1 MQKQN
6 LQNIK
11 ILDEFAV
18 NDMIRFSLNYTEN
31 TKDSDEISMSDNY
44 EWIYQLCLVKKII
57 WKSSEKICNQ
67 QTSNEELVRIKA
79 ARYFDDKWDQITN
92 NNNASL
98 EARLEKERKSTVE
111 ESREKFFSK
120 PRDRYCKKI

>member
-1 MQKQN
+1 M
-6 LQNIK
+6 LSIK
-11 ILDEFAV
+11 ILSIFTEVD
-18 NDMIRFSLNYTEN
+18 NPHRFHFYLYNLEQKMPREEN
-31 TKDSDEISMSDNY
+31 HMEIK
-44 EWIYQLCLVKKII
+44 W
-57 WKSSEKICNQ
+57 